1 MSQRRRRNPQL
12 LCLQCR
18 SDVAVQYSS
27 DVAVR
32 YRSGVAKIIAATPD
46 CYDLRYGSDV
56 VVRCRN
62 DVAVRHRSDIT
73 VRYRSDV
80 AIRLYCDLYTT
91 YILIYSY
98 KYISRITYF
107 DEPGDLF
114 EMSLRSIP

>member
-1 MSQRRRRNPQL
+1 MIYDIAVTSRYDAAATQRRGVISQQHRQNHHCDIAVTPDIYHLR
-12 LCLQCR
+12 CR
-18 SDVAVQYSS
+18 SDVA
-27 DVAVR
+27 
-32 YRSGVAKIIAATPD
+32 
-46 CYDLRYGSDV
+46 
-56 VVRCRN
+56 VRCRN

-107 DEPGDLF
+107 DDPGDLF
-114 EMSLRSIP
+114 EMSFKSIH